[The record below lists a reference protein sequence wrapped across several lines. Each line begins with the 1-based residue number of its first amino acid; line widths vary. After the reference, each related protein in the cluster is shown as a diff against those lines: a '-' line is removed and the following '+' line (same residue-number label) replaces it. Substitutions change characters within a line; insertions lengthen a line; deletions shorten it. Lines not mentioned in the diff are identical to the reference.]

1 MNRAIAWFAENR
13 VAANLLMVVILAS
26 GLITIGAI
34 ELEIFPE
41 FSADVVSV
49 SVIYRGA
56 APEEVEEGVCVRI
69 EEAVQSIE
77 GIKRIRSTASEN
89 RGSVNIELVPGTDA
103 RRVLEDVKS
112 AVDAIDTF
120 PDETEQ
126 PAIQEVVLR
135 RQVINVAVSGNADE
149 VTLKYLGQQVRDE
162 ITAIPGITQAELSG
176 ARPYEVSI
184 EVSEAALRRFNL
196 TFDEVVRAVRRSSL
210 DLPGGAIKTQGG
222 EILLRTKGQAYR
234 GAAFE
239 RIVLRTRPDGAALTV
254 GDVATVV
261 DGFAD
266 ADISGRFDLEPG
278 VMVQVFRVGEQDALD
293 ISRKVKEY
301 IESAESRMPEGISLT
316 VYSDFSRILEGRL
329 NLMLKN
335 GRGGFILVLVILALF
350 LRLRLAFWIALG
362 IPISFLGAIA
372 MMPTIGAS
380 INLISL
386 FAFIVV
392 LGIVVDD
399 AIVVGENIYR
409 RFQQGERGLRG
420 AIAGAQ
426 EVAVPVTFAIL
437 TSIAAFSPL
446 LMVPGAS
453 GKIMRLIPEIVILTL
468 VFSLV
473 ESLFILPAH
482 LAHAKLREKKKT
494 TTRIG
499 GFLRRFRDGFSS
511 RLEWI
516 IHQAYRPF
524 LERCLAWRYLSASV
538 GVAALT
544 LTAGLIL
551 GGWIGF
557 VFLPQVPADNVAAIL
572 TMPQGTPAEVTA
584 RVVRRLESSA
594 IRLQRELESET
605 DEKIFTHMLALVG
618 DQPLRAAQREN
629 RGRNASYSGAHLG
642 EVNIELTPAEERS
655 VSSIEIARRWRELA
669 GPIPD
674 ATELTFTSSL
684 FSVGEPINIQLTGP
698 DYAELRNAAE
708 KLKTRLAEYPGV
720 LDIADS
726 FRPGKKEVKLALT
739 EEAHLLGLTMSD
751 LARQVRQA
759 FYGEEAQRIQRGRDD
774 VRVMVRYPQSER
786 RSMNNLETMRLRTPE
801 GVEVPFSV
809 AARTEPGRG
818 YAAIR
823 RTDRQRIVSVTADVD
838 ESRTNANEV
847 LADVTANVLPA
858 IVLAHPRV
866 RFSLE
871 GEQREQQETME
882 GLSRS
887 FGMALFV
894 IFGLLAIPFRSYL
907 QPLIIMAVIPFGFV
921 GAVLGH
927 IIMGLNLTILS
938 IFGLV
943 ALSGVVINDSLV
955 MVDFINRRRK
965 EGKGLQEAI
974 RESGMA
980 RFRPILLTSLTTF
993 AGLTPLLFEKSLQA
1007 QLLIPMATSLGFG
1020 VIFGTAVILILVPV
1034 TYAILEDIRHAVAT
1048 LFRRQ
1053 PTDRRDVAPET
1064 GDD

>member
-1 MNRAIAWFAENR
+1 MNRAIAWFAENS

-26 GLITIGAI
+26 GLITIGGI

-41 FSADVVSV
+41 FSADVVTV
-49 SVIYRGA
+49 SVVYRGA

-77 GIKRIRSTASEN
+77 GIERIRSTASEN
-89 RGSVNIELVPGTDA
+89 RGSVNIELIPGADA

-126 PAIQEVVLR
+126 PVIQEVVLR
-135 RQVINVAVSGNADE
+135 RQVINVAVSGDADE
-149 VTLKYLGQQVRDE
+149 ATLKYLGEQVRDE

-210 DLPGGAIKTQGG
+210 DLPGGAIKTEGG

-234 GAAFE
+234 GTAFE
-239 RIVLRTRPDGAALTV
+239 NIVLRTRPDGAALTV

-278 VMVQVFRVGEQDALD
+278 VMVQVFRVGDQDALD

-301 IESAESRMPEGISLT
+301 IKSAESRMPEGISLT
-316 VYSDFSRILEGRL
+316 IYADFSRILEGRL

-372 MMPTIGAS
+372 LMPTVGAS

-426 EVAVPVTFAIL
+426 EVAVPVTFAVL

-446 LMVPGAS
+446 LMVPGTS

-468 VFSLV
+468 IFSLV

-482 LAHAKLREKKKT
+482 LAHARLRERKKT
-494 TTRIG
+494 TSRIG
-499 GFLRRFRDGFSS
+499 GTLRRFRDGFSS
-511 RLEWI
+511 RLDWI
-516 IHQAYRPF
+516 IHQVYRPF
-524 LERCLAWRYLSASV
+524 LDRCLEWRYLSASV

-544 LTAGLIL
+544 MTAGLIL

-572 TMPQGTPAEVTA
+572 TMPQGTPAEATA
-584 RVVRRLESSA
+584 RVVRRLEASA

-618 DQPLRAAQREN
+618 DQPLRAAQRDN

-655 VSSIEIARRWRELA
+655 ISSIEIARRWRKLA

-698 DYAELRNAAE
+698 DYGELRAAAE
-708 KLKTRLAEYPGV
+708 KLKMRLAEYPGV

-739 EEAHLLGLTMSD
+739 EEARMLGLTMAD
-751 LARQVRQA
+751 MARQVRQA

-774 VRVMVRYPQSER
+774 VRVMVRYPESER
-786 RSMNNLETMRLRTPE
+786 RSMNNLESMRLRTPE

-809 AARTEPGRG
+809 AARTELGRG

-838 ESRTNANEV
+838 EGTTNANVV
-847 LADVTANVLPA
+847 LADVIARVLPA
-858 IVLAHPRV
+858 IVADHPRV

-871 GEQREQQETME
+871 GEQREQQESMA
-882 GLSRS
+882 GLTRS

-921 GAVLGH
+921 GAVMGH
-927 IIMGLNLTILS
+927 IIMGLDLTILS

-965 EGKGLQEAI
+965 EGNDLQDAI
-974 RESGMA
+974 RQSGMA

-1034 TYAILEDIRHAVAT
+1034 TYAILEDVRHGVAG
-1048 LFRRQ
+1048 LFRRR
-1053 PTDRRDVAPET
+1053 PAREPEA
-1064 GDD
+1064 GPRPADD

>member
-1 MNRAIAWFAENR
+1 MNRAIAWFAENS

-26 GLITIGAI
+26 GLITIGGI

-41 FSADVVSV
+41 FSADVVTV
-49 SVIYRGA
+49 SVVYRGA

-77 GIKRIRSTASEN
+77 GIERIRSTASEN
-89 RGSVNIELVPGTDA
+89 RGSVNIELIPGTDA

-126 PAIQEVVLR
+126 PLIQEVVMR
-135 RQVINVAVSGNADE
+135 RQVVNVAVSGNADE
-149 VTLKYLGQQVRDE
+149 ATLKYLGEQVRDE

-196 TFDEVVRAVRRSSL
+196 TFDEIVRAVRRSSL
-210 DLPGGAIKTQGG
+210 DLPGGAIKTEGG

-234 GAAFE
+234 GTAFE
-239 RIVLRTRPDGAALTV
+239 NIVLRTRPDGAALTV

-278 VMVQVFRVGEQDALD
+278 VMVQVFRVGDQDALD

-301 IESAESRMPEGISLT
+301 IKSAESRMPEGISLT
-316 VYSDFSRILEGRL
+316 IYADFSRILEGRL

-372 MMPTIGAS
+372 LMPTVGAS

-426 EVAVPVTFAIL
+426 EVAVPVTFAVL

-446 LMVPGAS
+446 LMVPGTS

-468 VFSLV
+468 IFSLV

-482 LAHAKLREKKKT
+482 LAHARLRERKKT
-494 TTRIG
+494 TSRIG
-499 GFLRRFRDGFSS
+499 GMLRRFRDGFSS
-511 RLEWI
+511 RLDWI
-516 IHQAYRPF
+516 IHQFYRPL
-524 LERCLAWRYLSASV
+524 LERCLEWRYLSASV

-572 TMPQGTPAEVTA
+572 TMPQGTPAEATA
-584 RVVRRLESSA
+584 RVVRRLEASA

-618 DQPLRAAQREN
+618 DQPLRAAQRDN
-629 RGRNASYSGAHLG
+629 RGQNASYSGAHLG

-655 VSSIEIARRWRELA
+655 ISSIEIARRWRKLA

-698 DYAELRNAAE
+698 DYGELRAAAE
-708 KLKTRLAEYPGV
+708 KLKMRLAEYPGV

-739 EEAHLLGLTMSD
+739 EEARMLGLTMAD
-751 LARQVRQA
+751 MARQVRQA

-774 VRVMVRYPQSER
+774 VRVMVRYPESER
-786 RSMNNLETMRLRTPE
+786 RSMNNLESMRLRTPE

-809 AARTEPGRG
+809 AARTELGRG

-838 ESRTNANEV
+838 EGTTNANEV
-847 LADVTANVLPA
+847 LADVTARVLPA
-858 IVLAHPRV
+858 IVADHPRV

-871 GEQREQQETME
+871 GEQREQQESMA
-882 GLSRS
+882 GLTRS

-921 GAVLGH
+921 GAVMGH
-927 IIMGLNLTILS
+927 IIMGLDLTILS

-965 EGKGLQEAI
+965 EGNDLQDAI
-974 RESGMA
+974 RQSGMA

-993 AGLTPLLFEKSLQA
+993 AGLTPLLFERSLQA

-1034 TYAILEDIRHAVAT
+1034 TYAILEDVRHGVAG

-1053 PTDRRDVAPET
+1053 PAAEPEAAPRPA
-1064 GDD
+1064 DD

>member
-1 MNRAIAWFAENR
+1 MNRAIAWFAENS

-26 GLITIGAI
+26 GLITIGGI

-41 FSADVVSV
+41 FSADVVTV
-49 SVIYRGA
+49 SVVYRGA

-77 GIKRIRSTASEN
+77 GIERIRSTASEN
-89 RGSVNIELVPGTDA
+89 RGSVNIELIPGADA

-126 PAIQEVVLR
+126 PLIQEVVLR
-135 RQVINVAVSGNADE
+135 RQVVNVAVSGDADE
-149 VTLKYLGQQVRDE
+149 ATLKYLGEQVRDE

-184 EVSEAALRRFNL
+184 EVSESALRRFNL

-210 DLPGGAIKTQGG
+210 DLPGGAIKTEGG
-222 EILLRTKGQAYR
+222 EILLRTKGQAYK
-234 GAAFE
+234 GTAFE
-239 RIVLRTRPDGAALTV
+239 NIVLRTRPDGAALTV

-278 VMVQVFRVGEQDALD
+278 VMVQVFRVGDQDALD

-301 IESAESRMPEGISLT
+301 IKSAESRMPEGISLT
-316 VYSDFSRILEGRL
+316 IYADFSRILEGRL

-372 MMPTIGAS
+372 LMPTVGAS

-426 EVAVPVTFAIL
+426 EVAVPVTFAVL

-446 LMVPGAS
+446 LMVPGTS

-468 VFSLV
+468 IFSLV

-482 LAHAKLREKKKT
+482 LAHARLRQRKKT
-494 TTRIG
+494 TSRIG
-499 GFLRRFRDGFSS
+499 GMLRRFRDGFSS
-511 RLEWI
+511 RLDWI
-516 IHQAYRPF
+516 IHQLYRPF
-524 LERCLAWRYLSASV
+524 LERCLEWRYLSASV

-572 TMPQGTPAEVTA
+572 TMPQGTPAEATA
-584 RVVRRLESSA
+584 RVVRRLEASA

-618 DQPLRAAQREN
+618 DQPLRAAQRDN

-655 VSSIEIARRWRELA
+655 ISSIEIARRWRKLA

-698 DYAELRNAAE
+698 DYDELRAAAE

-739 EEAHLLGLTMSD
+739 EEARLLGLTMAD
-751 LARQVRQA
+751 MARQVRQA

-774 VRVMVRYPQSER
+774 VRVMVRYPESER
-786 RSMNNLETMRLRTPE
+786 RSMNNLESMRLRTPE

-809 AARTEPGRG
+809 AARTELGRG

-838 ESRTNANEV
+838 EGTTNANEV
-847 LADVTANVLPA
+847 LADVTARVLPA
-858 IVLAHPRV
+858 IVADHPRV

-871 GEQREQQETME
+871 GEQREQQESME
-882 GLSRS
+882 GLTRS

-907 QPLIIMAVIPFGFV
+907 QPFIIMAVIPFGFV
-921 GAVLGH
+921 GAVMGH
-927 IIMGLNLTILS
+927 IIMGLDLTILS

-965 EGKGLQEAI
+965 EGNDLQEAI
-974 RESGMA
+974 RQSGMA

-1034 TYAILEDIRHAVAT
+1034 TYAILEDIRHGVAG

-1053 PTDRRDVAPET
+1053 PSAEPEAAPRPA
-1064 GDD
+1064 DD

>member
-1 MNRAIAWFAENR
+1 MNRAIAWFAENS

-26 GLITIGAI
+26 GLITIGGI

-41 FSADVVSV
+41 FSADVVQV
-49 SVIYRGA
+49 SVVYRGA

-89 RGSVNIELVPGTDA
+89 RGSVNIELIPGTDA

-126 PAIQEVVLR
+126 PVIQEVVLR
-135 RQVINVAVSGNADE
+135 RQVINVAVSGDADE
-149 VTLKYLGQQVRDE
+149 TTLKYLGEQVRDE

-210 DLPGGAIKTQGG
+210 DLPGGAIKTEGG

-239 RIVLRTRPDGAALTV
+239 SIILRTRPDGAALTV

-266 ADISGRFDLEPG
+266 ADISGRFDQEPG
-278 VMVQVFRVGEQDALD
+278 VLVQVFRVGEQDALD

-446 LMVPGAS
+446 LMVPGTS

-482 LAHAKLREKKKT
+482 LAHARLKARKKT
-494 TTRIG
+494 TSHIG
-499 GFLRRFRDGFSS
+499 GLLRRFRDGFSS

-516 IHQAYRPF
+516 IHQAYRP
-524 LERCLAWRYLSASV
+524 LLDRCLAWRYLSASV

-594 IRLQRELESET
+594 IRLQQELESET
-605 DEKIFTHMLALVG
+605 YEKVFTHMLALVG

-655 VSSIEIARRWRELA
+655 ISSIEIARRWRELA

-674 ATELTFTSSL
+674 ATELTFASSL

-698 DYAELRNAAE
+698 DYTELRTAAE
-708 KLKTRLAEYPGV
+708 KLKSKLSEYPGV

-774 VRVMVRYPQSER
+774 VRVMVRYPESER
-786 RSMNNLETMRLRTPE
+786 RSMNNLENMRLRTPE

-809 AARTEPGRG
+809 AARTELGRG

-838 ESRTNANEV
+838 EGRANANEV

-858 IVLAHPRV
+858 IVSDHPRV

-921 GAVLGH
+921 GAVMGH

-938 IFGLV
+938 VFGLV

-1034 TYAILEDIRHAVAT
+1034 TYAILEDIRHGVAT
-1048 LFRRQ
+1048 LVRRE
-1053 PTDRRDVAPET
+1053 PADRREVAPET

>member
-1 MNRAIAWFAENR
+1 MNRAIAWFAENS

-26 GLITIGAI
+26 GLITIGGI

-41 FSADVVSV
+41 FSADVVQV
-49 SVIYRGA
+49 SVVYRGA

-89 RGSVNIELVPGTDA
+89 RGSVNIELIPGTDA

-126 PAIQEVVLR
+126 PLIQEVVLR
-135 RQVINVAVSGNADE
+135 RQVINVAVSGDADE
-149 VTLKYLGQQVRDE
+149 TTLKYLGEQVRDE

-210 DLPGGAIKTQGG
+210 DLPGGAIKTEGG

-239 RIVLRTRPDGAALTV
+239 SIILRTRPDGAALTV

-266 ADISGRFDLEPG
+266 ADISGRFDQEPG
-278 VMVQVFRVGEQDALD
+278 VLVQVFRVGDQDALD

-380 INLISL
+380 INVISL

-446 LMVPGAS
+446 LVIPGNT

-473 ESLFILPAH
+473 ESLLILPAH
-482 LAHAKLREKKKT
+482 LAHAKLHGRKKT
-494 TTRIG
+494 TSRIG
-499 GFLRRFRDGFSS
+499 GLLRRFRDSFSS

-544 LTAGLIL
+544 LTTGLIL

-572 TMPQGTPAEVTA
+572 TMPQGTPAEVTD

-605 DEKIFTHMLALVG
+605 HERVFAHIHALVG

-629 RGRNASYSGAHLG
+629 RGTNASFSGAHLG

-655 VSSIEIARRWRELA
+655 SSSIEIARRWRELA
-669 GPIPD
+669 GSIPD
-674 ATELTFTSSL
+674 ATELTFASSL

-698 DYAELRNAAE
+698 DYAELRTAAE
-708 KLKTRLAEYPGV
+708 KLKNRLAEYPGV
-720 LDIADS
+720 MDIADS

-739 EEAHLLGLTMSD
+739 EEAQLLGLTMSD

-774 VRVMVRYPQSER
+774 VRVMVRYPESER
-786 RSMNNLETMRLRTPE
+786 RSMNNLETMRLRTPD

-809 AARTEPGRG
+809 AARTELGRG

-838 ESRTNANEV
+838 EGRANANEV

-858 IVLAHPRV
+858 IVSDHPRV

-921 GAVLGH
+921 GGIWGH
-927 IIMGLNLTILS
+927 IIMGLELS
-938 IFGLV
+938 IVSVLGLV
-943 ALSGVVINDSLV
+943 ALSGVIINDSLV

-965 EGKGLQEAI
+965 EGKGMQEAI

-1034 TYAILEDIRHAVAT
+1034 TYAILEDVRHAFST

-1053 PTDRRDVAPET
+1053 PADRREVAPET

>member
-1 MNRAIAWFAENR
+1 MNRAIAWFAENS

-26 GLITIGAI
+26 GLITIGGI

-49 SVIYRGA
+49 SVVYRGA

-77 GIKRIRSTASEN
+77 GIERIRSTASEN
-89 RGSVNIELVPGTDA
+89 RGSVNIELIPGADA

-126 PAIQEVVLR
+126 PLIQEVVLR
-135 RQVINVAVSGNADE
+135 RQVVNVAVSGDADE
-149 VTLKYLGQQVRDE
+149 ATLKYLGEQVRDE

-210 DLPGGAIKTQGG
+210 DLPGGAIKTDGG

-234 GAAFE
+234 GTAFE
-239 RIVLRTRPDGAALTV
+239 NIVLRTRPDGAALTV

-278 VMVQVFRVGEQDALD
+278 VMVQVFRVGEQDALE

-301 IESAESRMPEGISLT
+301 IKSAESRMPEGISLT
-316 VYSDFSRILEGRL
+316 IYADFSRILEGRL

-372 MMPTIGAS
+372 LMPTVGAS

-426 EVAVPVTFAIL
+426 EVAVPVTFAVL

-446 LMVPGAS
+446 LMVPGTS

-468 VFSLV
+468 IFSLV

-482 LAHAKLREKKKT
+482 LAHARLRGRKKT
-494 TTRIG
+494 TSRIG
-499 GFLRRFRDGFSS
+499 GLLRRFRDGFSS
-511 RLEWI
+511 RLDWI
-516 IHQAYRPF
+516 IHQVYRPF
-524 LERCLAWRYLSASV
+524 LERCLEWRYLSASV

-572 TMPQGTPAEVTA
+572 TMPQGTPAEATA
-584 RVVRRLESSA
+584 RVVRRLEASA

-618 DQPLRAAQREN
+618 DQPLRAAQRDN

-655 VSSIEIARRWRELA
+655 ISSIEIARRWRTLA

-698 DYAELRNAAE
+698 DYGELRAAAE
-708 KLKTRLAEYPGV
+708 KLKMRLAEYPGV

-726 FRPGKKEVKLALT
+726 FRPGKKEVKLTLT
-739 EEAHLLGLTMSD
+739 EEARLLGLTMAD

-774 VRVMVRYPQSER
+774 VRVMVRYPESER
-786 RSMNNLETMRLRTPE
+786 RSMNNLESMRLRTPE

-838 ESRTNANEV
+838 EGTTNANEV
-847 LADVTANVLPA
+847 LADVTARVLPA
-858 IVLAHPRV
+858 IVADHPRV

-871 GEQREQQETME
+871 GEQREQQESMA
-882 GLSRS
+882 GLTRS

-921 GAVLGH
+921 GAVMGH
-927 IIMGLNLTILS
+927 IIMGLDLTILS
-938 IFGLV
+938 VFGLV

-965 EGKGLQEAI
+965 EGNDLQDAI
-974 RESGMA
+974 RQSGMA

-1034 TYAILEDIRHAVAT
+1034 TYAILEDVRHAVAG

-1053 PTDRRDVAPET
+1053 AAAEPEAAPRPA
-1064 GDD
+1064 DD

>member
-26 GLITIGAI
+26 GLITIGGI

-49 SVIYRGA
+49 SVVYRGA

-77 GIKRIRSTASEN
+77 GIERIRSTASEN
-89 RGSVNIELVPGTDA
+89 RGSVNIELIPGTDA

-126 PAIQEVVLR
+126 PLIQEVVMR
-135 RQVINVAVSGNADE
+135 RQVVNVAVSGDADE
-149 VTLKYLGQQVRDE
+149 ATLKYLGEQVRDE

-184 EVSEAALRRFNL
+184 EVSEAALRRFSL

-210 DLPGGAIKTQGG
+210 DLPGGAIKTEGG

-234 GAAFE
+234 GTAFE
-239 RIVLRTRPDGAALTV
+239 NIVLRTRPDGAALTV

-468 VFSLV
+468 IFSLV

-482 LAHAKLREKKKT
+482 LAHARLRGRKKT
-494 TTRIG
+494 TSRIG
-499 GFLRRFRDGFSS
+499 GLLRRFRDGFSS

-516 IHQAYRPF
+516 IREVYRPF
-524 LERCLAWRYLSASV
+524 LERCLEWRYLSASV
-538 GVAALT
+538 GGGCADPDRRSHSGGLDRLRVSAA
-544 LTAGLIL
+544 GSGRQR
-551 GGWIGF
+551 GG
-557 VFLPQVPADNVAAIL
+557 D
-572 TMPQGTPAEVTA
+572 
-584 RVVRRLESSA
+584 S
-594 IRLQRELESET
+594 
-605 DEKIFTHMLALVG
+605 DH
-618 DQPLRAAQREN
+618 
-629 RGRNASYSGAHLG
+629 ASGH
-642 EVNIELTPAEERS
+642 
-655 VSSIEIARRWRELA
+655 ARRGDRTGRAQA
-669 GPIPD
+669 GGVRDPAAAGTRIGNRRGDLHAYARAGRRP
-674 ATELTFTSSL
+674 AA
-684 FSVGEPINIQLTGP
+684 PRGP
-698 DYAELRNAAE
+698 
-708 KLKTRLAEYPGV
+708 
-720 LDIADS
+720 
-726 FRPGKKEVKLALT
+726 
-739 EEAHLLGLTMSD
+739 
-751 LARQVRQA
+751 ARQ
-759 FYGEEAQRIQRGRDD
+759 
-774 VRVMVRYPQSER
+774 P
-786 RSMNNLETMRLRTPE
+786 
-801 GVEVPFSV
+801 
-809 AARTEPGRG
+809 RTERLLL
-818 YAAIR
+818 R
-823 RTDRQRIVSVTADVD
+823 RA
-838 ESRTNANEV
+838 
-847 LADVTANVLPA
+847 
-858 IVLAHPRV
+858 PR
-866 RFSLE
+866 
-871 GEQREQQETME
+871 
-882 GLSRS
+882 
-887 FGMALFV
+887 
-894 IFGLLAIPFRSYL
+894 
-907 QPLIIMAVIPFGFV
+907 
-921 GAVLGH
+921 
-927 IIMGLNLTILS
+927 
-938 IFGLV
+938 
-943 ALSGVVINDSLV
+943 
-955 MVDFINRRRK
+955 
-965 EGKGLQEAI
+965 
-974 RESGMA
+974 
-980 RFRPILLTSLTTF
+980 
-993 AGLTPLLFEKSLQA
+993 
-1007 QLLIPMATSLGFG
+1007 
-1020 VIFGTAVILILVPV
+1020 
-1034 TYAILEDIRHAVAT
+1034 
-1048 LFRRQ
+1048 
-1053 PTDRRDVAPET
+1053 
-1064 GDD
+1064 

>member
-1 MNRAIAWFAENR
+1 MNRAIAWFAENS

-26 GLITIGAI
+26 GLITIGGI

-49 SVIYRGA
+49 SVVYRGA

-126 PAIQEVVLR
+126 PVIQEVVLR
-135 RQVINVAVSGNADE
+135 RQVINVAVSGDADE
-149 VTLKYLGQQVRDE
+149 TALKYLGEQVRDE

-239 RIVLRTRPDGAALTV
+239 NIVLRTRADGAALTV

-293 ISRKVKEY
+293 VSRKVKEY
-301 IESAESRMPEGISLT
+301 IGSAESRMPEGISLT

-446 LMVPGAS
+446 LMVPGTS

-473 ESLFILPAH
+473 ESLLILPAH
-482 LAHAKLREKKKT
+482 LAHAKLRGRKKT
-494 TTRIG
+494 TSRIG
-499 GFLRRFRDGFSS
+499 GLLRRFRDGFSS

-516 IHQAYRPF
+516 IHEFYRPF
-524 LERCLAWRYLSASV
+524 LEKCLAWRYLSASV

-594 IRLQRELESET
+594 IQLQRELESET
-605 DEKIFTHMLALVG
+605 NEKIFTHMLALVG

-629 RGRNASYSGAHLG
+629 RGTNASFSGAHLG
-642 EVNIELTPAEERS
+642 EVNVELTPAEERS
-655 VSSIEIARRWRELA
+655 ISSIEIARRWRELA

-674 ATELTFTSSL
+674 ATELNFTSSL

-698 DYAELRNAAE
+698 DYAELRAAAE
-708 KLKTRLAEYPGV
+708 KLKARLAEYPGV

-739 EEAHLLGLTMSD
+739 DEARLLGLTMSD

-774 VRVMVRYPQSER
+774 VRVMVRYPESER

-838 ESRTNANEV
+838 EGRANANEV
-847 LADVTANVLPA
+847 LADVVANALPA
-858 IVLAHPRV
+858 IVSDHPRV

-871 GEQREQQETME
+871 GEQREQQETMA

-921 GAVLGH
+921 GAVMGH

-1034 TYAILEDIRHAVAT
+1034 TYAILEDIRHGVAA

-1053 PTDRRDVAPET
+1053 PAERRDVAPET